1 MAHWTRRIPFQV
13 DVAGVIQIMGKSLYA
28 RGDAPI
34 RELIQN
40 AHDAV
45 MRRRQRDLDYKGR
58 IDIRL
63 DDIAG
68 TLTVSDDGIG
78 LSAEEAERYLGT
90 LGIGVTGLL
99 KGHHPAA
106 SEVDHG
112 EAGEGLIGQFGAT
125 RPGAPLP
132 PPGPSWES
140 QNLASLDNAAWKKGL
155 RLVWFGIGKDD
166 FLLKTAQGTVD
177 MLKKHRFDVVYKET
191 AGGHTWLNWRDYLA
205 EFAPQLFQ

>member
-78 LSAEEAERYLGT
+78 LSAEEA
-90 LGIGVTGLL
+90 
-99 KGHHPAA
+99 
-106 SEVDHG
+106 
-112 EAGEGLIGQFGAT
+112 
-125 RPGAPLP
+125 
-132 PPGPSWES
+132 
-140 QNLASLDNAAWKKGL
+140 
-155 RLVWFGIGKDD
+155 
-166 FLLKTAQGTVD
+166 
-177 MLKKHRFDVVYKET
+177 
-191 AGGHTWLNWRDYLA
+191 
-205 EFAPQLFQ
+205 